1 MFTGVLFSSS
11 STNKSDNVLP
21 FGKLLASPLSV
32 KSMLTTILRFLKRY
46 MPLAVRRGFENKARG
61 RRQYE
66 QYGKAAATQLS
77 GLCELRN

>member
-1 MFTGVLFSSS
+1 MFTGVSFNPS

-32 KSMLTTILRFLKRY
+32 KSMVTTILRFLKHA
-46 MPLAVRRGFENKARG
+46 PRGSQSPENKARG